1 MLRPA
6 NIEELCEIV
15 AAGGKLRLRGGGSK
29 DAIGA
34 PTPEATIVDMRGFA
48 GVVDYDPPELVLT
61 VGAGTPLTE
70 VQALV
75 AAEGQML
82 AFDPFDHG
90 ALLGGNAGEATI
102 GGVIAAGVSGPGR
115 LSGGAARDHL
125 LGFTAVSGRGE
136 RFVAGAKVVKNVTGY
151 DLPKLIA
158 GSFGTLV
165 AMTEVTLKVVPAPE
179 ATAALTLDNL
189 SVAEAQRS
197 MILALGST
205 TEPTGAVYQPSAAR
219 LIFRLEGS
227 APSVAYRLN
236 ALSDLVGTG
245 TVHEGVQAVEVW
257 QNLRHLTHLIAYR
270 LPILWSLSIPPAD
283 FGAGFEALLNGLPGA
298 TTQVDWGGGRIWLAH
313 QLTDMADAARTVHRY
328 LGGRGHATL
337 LLAPDDWRRSGALFT
352 PEVPIPLLQKI
363 RAAFDPGFIFN
374 RGRLHPDL

>member
-1 MLRPA
+1 MLLPQTNSELIDIVKSGEPLALSGNGTKASWGRVFEGKPVSLKRFSGITDYTPA
-6 NIEELCEIV
+6 
-15 AAGGKLRLRGGGSK
+15 
-29 DAIGA
+29 
-34 PTPEATIVDMRGFA
+34 
-48 GVVDYDPPELVLT
+48 ELVMT
-61 VGAGTPLTE
+61 AGAGTPLIDVE
-70 VQALV
+70 QAL
-75 AAEGQML
+75 ADAGQYL
-82 AFDPFDHG
+82 AFEPVD
-90 ALLGGNAGEATI
+90 LGPVYGRSRGEQTI
-102 GGVIAAGVSGPGR
+102 GGVIATNLSGPR
-115 LSGGAARDHL
+115 RPFVGAARDFF
-125 LGFTAVSGRGE
+125 LGFKGINGSGE
-136 RFVAGAKVVKNVTGY
+136 AIKAGAKVVKNVTGY

>member
-1 MLRPA
+1 MLLPQTNSELIDIVKSGEPLALSGNGTKTGWGRVFEGRPVSLKRFSG
-6 NIEELCEIV
+6 IT
-15 AAGGKLRLRGGGSK
+15 
-29 DAIGA
+29 DY
-34 PTPEATIVDMRGFA
+34 TPA
-48 GVVDYDPPELVLT
+48 ELVMT
-61 VGAGTPLTE
+61 AGAGTPLIDVE
-70 VQALV
+70 QAL
-75 AAEGQML
+75 ADAGQYL
-82 AFDPFDHG
+82 AFEPVD
-90 ALLGGNAGEATI
+90 LGPVYGRSLGEQTI
-102 GGVIAAGVSGPGR
+102 GGVIATNLSGPR
-115 LSGGAARDHL
+115 RPFVGAARDFF
-125 LGFTAVSGRGE
+125 LGFKGINGSGE
-136 RFVAGAKVVKNVTGY
+136 AIKAGAKVVKNVTGY

-197 MILALGST
+197 MTLALGST

-236 ALSDLVGTG
+236 ALGDLVGAG

-257 QNLRHLTHLIAYR
+257 QNLRHLTHLIEHR
-270 LPILWSLSIPPAD
+270 LPILWSLSIPPAG

-298 TTQVDWGGGRIWLAH
+298 TAQVDWGGGRIWLAH